1 MRICHMGHHGI
12 KILCGFS
19 FYSTEYFRGAG
30 SCAFWLMRLLAFNLW
45 HIVPSVS
52 APSELSI
59 YIDIYCV
66 PTSLQGCEDHYSA
79 QYSWSSITAK
89 RAKNSKH
96 FFLFVN
102 SLQQFGN
109 LLIHPSLFIALP
121 SRNELHQ
128 LPTWQKDL
136 AFYFDWRGL
145 FRKKTSCLLSL
156 NYPRLILSAQ

>member
-1 MRICHMGHHGI
+1 MGHHGI

-19 FYSTEYFRGAG
+19 FYSTEYFRGVG
-30 SCAFWLMRLLAFNLW
+30 GCAFWLMRLLAFNLW

-79 QYSWSSITAK
+79 QYSWSSITEK
-89 RAKNSKH
+89 RAKNSKQI
-96 FFLFVN
+96 FFLSIQSYSSAIF
-102 SLQQFGN
+102 SF
-109 LLIHPSLFIALP
+109 SLFSLLHFRLK
-121 SRNELHQ
+121 RNF
-128 LPTWQKDL
+128 TN
-136 AFYFDWRGL
+136 
-145 FRKKTSCLLSL
+145 CLLDRNIWLFILLRKDFSEKNIISFGHCL